1 MKSLIQ
7 IVGDKTWRRIQ
18 NNFNE
23 EIDEMPSPRLIKSH
37 APTNLLLGMTGDKL
51 DTMLSLGIKNF
62 VVTRNPFH
70 SCVSRYYHAFD
81 PFQIGWPFPAWAALW
96 INENSSY
103 GSWFDWVRGWSE
115 QAKKNVDQILWIQ
128 YEDMLSNPENE
139 IKKIQSF
146 INISNPDDNFL
157 DNVREGCI
165 FDSTEKTVNG
175 KRKLRRFS
183 GTSSTRNYWRL
194 KNHFTE
200 HMKTVFLRK
209 YEMELDG
216 SGLAYDFGKD

>member
-23 EIDEMPSPRLIKSH
+23 EIDKMPSPRLIKSH

-115 QAKKNVDQILWIQ
+115 QAKKNVDQILWMQ

-146 INISNPDDNFL
+146 INISNPDVNFL
-157 DNVREGCI
+157 DNVREGCT
-165 FDSTEKTVNG
+165 FDSTKKQSMVKESSG
-175 KRKLRRFS
+175 DFQGHLRR
-183 GTSSTRNYWRL
+183 GIIG
-194 KNHFTE
+194 
-200 HMKTVFLRK
+200 
-209 YEMELDG
+209 D
-216 SGLAYDFGKD
+216 